1 MSKLKTLGKVG
12 GGVCFVSAIIAVLN
26 TDFHGQFRTSK
37 QGLEIIGDAEG
48 CKREPYLCPANVLTV
63 GIGSTE
69 ASSGKIERKVYTD
82 KEIAQ
87 RWLVDIKNAEK
98 CVNRYANGG
107 DIPQSVFDAATS
119 LTFNA
124 GCGTVSKST
133 FFRKIKSGD
142 YVGACNELP
151 KWVYSGG
158 KKLRGLE
165 IRREKEKALCLAG
178 LIKS

>member
-1 MSKLKTLGKVG
+1 KLRKLGKFG

-87 RWLVDIKNAEK
+87 RWLVDIQHAEK
-98 CVNRYANGG
+98 CVNRYANGWN
-107 DIPQSVFDAATS
+107 IPQSVFDAATS

-133 FFRKIKSGD
+133 FFRKIKS
-142 YVGACNELP
+142 
-151 KWVYSGG
+151 
-158 KKLRGLE
+158 
-165 IRREKEKALCLAG
+165 
-178 LIKS
+178 

>member
-1 MSKLKTLGKVG
+1 MSKLKTLGKFG

-26 TDFHGQFRTSK
+26 TDFHGQFRTSQ

-87 RWLVDIKNAEK
+87 RW
-98 CVNRYANGG
+98 
-107 DIPQSVFDAATS
+107 
-119 LTFNA
+119 
-124 GCGTVSKST
+124 
-133 FFRKIKSGD
+133 
-142 YVGACNELP
+142 
-151 KWVYSGG
+151 
-158 KKLRGLE
+158 
-165 IRREKEKALCLAG
+165 
-178 LIKS
+178 

>member
-1 MSKLKTLGKVG
+1 MSKLRKLGKFG

-87 RWLVDIKNAEK
+87 RWLVDIQHAEK
-98 CVNRYANGG
+98 CVKRYANGG
-107 DIPQSVFDAATS
+107 DIPQSVFDVATS
-119 LTFNA
+119 L
-124 GCGTVSKST
+124 
-133 FFRKIKSGD
+133 
-142 YVGACNELP
+142 
-151 KWVYSGG
+151 
-158 KKLRGLE
+158 
-165 IRREKEKALCLAG
+165 
-178 LIKS
+178 

>member
-1 MSKLKTLGKVG
+1 MSKLRKLGKFG
-12 GGVCFVSAIIAVLN
+12 GGLCVVSAIIAVLN
-26 TDFHGQFRTSK
+26 TDFHGQFRTSQ

-69 ASSGKIERKVYTD
+69 ASSGKIERKIYTD
-82 KEIAQ
+82 KEIAE

-98 CVNRYANGG
+98 CVNRYANGWN
-107 DIPQSVFDAATS
+107 IPQPVFDVATS
-119 LTFNA
+119 LTFNV
-124 GCGTVSKST
+124 GCGATSKST
-133 FFRKIKSGD
+133 FFRKIRSGD

-151 KWVYSGG
+151 KWVYAGG

-165 IRREKEKALCLAG
+165 IRREKERTLCLAG
-178 LIKS
+178 LTN

>member
-1 MSKLKTLGKVG
+1 M
-12 GGVCFVSAIIAVLN
+12 IAVLN
-26 TDFHGQFRTSK
+26 TDFHGQFRTSQ

-98 CVNRYANGG
+98 CVKRYANGG
-107 DIPQSVFDAATS
+107 DIPQSVFD
-119 LTFNA
+119 
-124 GCGTVSKST
+124 
-133 FFRKIKSGD
+133 
-142 YVGACNELP
+142 
-151 KWVYSGG
+151 
-158 KKLRGLE
+158 
-165 IRREKEKALCLAG
+165 
-178 LIKS
+178 